1 MSIYRS
7 ASASFLG
14 FYLFCTSAFAGI
26 SMDSSRLVF
35 PASSGVQGQVIGVT
49 SNAQSTVPYLV
60 KAQVLGDVQG
70 SNLQTP
76 FSVTPSLFR
85 LEIGATNQLRII
97 KTGDQ
102 LLPNDKESLFY
113 LRVMALP
120 AGQKNNNTPLANTG
134 SSLVVSTGSII
145 KLFYRP
151 QEFSIS
157 QKQAMSSLQFSLQG
171 SALKV
176 NNPSPYFI
184 TLSSLSVG
192 GKKINID
199 VNHENTM
206 IAPFGSL
213 TYPEVNIAGKVTWQ
227 AINDYG
233 GKEKFN
239 ADIQ

>member
-1 MSIYRS
+1 
-7 ASASFLG
+7 
-14 FYLFCTSAFAGI
+14 
-26 SMDSSRLVF
+26 MDSSRLVF
-35 PASSGVQGQVIGVT
+35 SALSGTQGQIIGVT
-49 SNAQSTVPYLV
+49 SSAQSTVPYLV

-70 SNLQTP
+70 TNIQTP

-102 LLPNDKESLFY
+102 VLPNDKESLFY

-120 AGQKNNNTPLANTG
+120 AEQKNTNTASANVG
-134 SSLVVSTGSII
+134 SSIVVSTGNII

-157 QKQAMSSLQFSLQG
+157 QQQAMSSLQFTQQG
-171 SALKV
+171 QILKV

-192 GKKINID
+192 GKNVNIN
-199 VNHENTM
+199 VSRQNTM
-206 IAPFGSL
+206 IAPFGTL
-213 TYPEVNIAGKVTWQ
+213 TYPNINVAGKVTWQ

-233 GKEKFN
+233 GVEKFHG
-239 ADIQ
+239 DVQ